1 MGMAEQAHRKRG
13 AKASMGL
20 TGWFVTE
27 HAAHPEGICMVS
39 FVLDVGGKIQSA
51 FPRFFHQPPIPGRR
65 QPCRTAGRNP
75 AVALV
80 AQLDR
85 ASDHG
90 SGGCRFESC
99 QGHLGREAIPIP
111 IFGFLLLMR
120 R

>member
-1 MGMAEQAHRKRG
+1 MSRARQGGLRPNMRHVQRG
-13 AKASMGL
+13 SD
-20 TGWFVTE
+20 
-27 HAAHPEGICMVS
+27 MVS

-51 FPRFFHQPPIPGRR
+51 FPRFFHQPPIPGRW
-65 QPCRTAGRNP
+65 QPCRTVGRNP

-99 QGHLGREAIPIP
+99 QGHLEREAIPIP

>member
-1 MGMAEQAHRKRG
+1 
-13 AKASMGL
+13 
-20 TGWFVTE
+20 
-27 HAAHPEGICMVS
+27 MVS

-51 FPRFFHQPPIPGRR
+51 FLPFLPSAADSRSVATVPDGWKESGGR
-65 QPCRTAGRNP
+65 PCSS
-75 AVALV
+75 V
-80 AQLDR
+80 DR

-99 QGHLGREAIPIP
+99 QGHLEREAIPIP